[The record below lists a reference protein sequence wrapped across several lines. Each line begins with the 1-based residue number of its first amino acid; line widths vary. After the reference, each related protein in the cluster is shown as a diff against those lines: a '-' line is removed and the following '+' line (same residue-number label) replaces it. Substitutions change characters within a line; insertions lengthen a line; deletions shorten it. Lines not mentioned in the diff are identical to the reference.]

1 MLPVQH
7 TTSRIHVR
15 TRRSDLTFE
24 NTGREFRIGRDPNAD
39 VPLDD
44 PRVSNTHA
52 VLRVD
57 NGVWVL
63 EDRGSTNGTWVGSQR
78 VTRLEITGTT
88 VVRVGDS
95 AEGPLVRF
103 EAEQP
108 PAAQAP
114 PSPQGYQPQGY
125 QPQGGYP
132 PQPPRPPQG
141 YQPQPGYPP
150 QPPRPGYPSQGS
162 YQPQPAG
169 GYQPKQSAQ
178 PPPDR
183 WGGPQVAAGGPQV
196 APGPQ
201 VPPGGAQL
209 PPGGY
214 SPPGGASLP
223 PDLSQPSVL
232 FRPTGRYQVQQKAI
246 KIGRLPTN
254 EVVVDDLGVSRVHA
268 ELRPLPGGGFE
279 LADLG
284 SHNGTY
290 VNGQRITRQRLTEQD
305 LVSIGHSTFVLRG
318 GSLLE
323 FVDQGGIS
331 FTAEGLK
338 VYRPDGKGGRKLTL
352 DIDFPV
358 PERCLM
364 AVVGPSGA
372 GKSTLLGAL
381 TGFDPATEGT
391 VLYDNRDLYTHYAEL
406 RYRIGLVPQKDIV
419 HLQLTAREAL
429 DYAAELRFSNDT
441 GKAERGQRVTEVLQE
456 LGLTAYAATRADR
469 LSGGQLKRV
478 SVAMELLTKPSL
490 LFLDEPT
497 SGLDP
502 GLDLQVMTKMKELA
516 QDGRTVIVV
525 THSTEN
531 LNTCDRLLV
540 LAKGGKIAYYGPPS
554 EGLQYFGKSRWPEV
568 FVDLNENP
576 DYDWAGQYRASPYY
590 QKYVTAMKP
599 RSAPQLPQQQQ
610 GRMGAAQKGSNKGFV
625 GQTFTLARRYVKV
638 LAADRGFLYVSGI
651 LPIVLGGLVL
661 ALGGS
666 GLREAPASGGHPGV
680 NSGAVTQLLILV
692 VCACLAG
699 AANSVRELVRERPIY
714 VRERAA
720 GQSAIAYLLS
730 KAIVLGVISVVQSV
744 IILGIGMGRSYGKL
758 PVSPQGG
765 PHGTQSLLYL
775 LITMIVLSVTSMCL
789 GLLLS
794 SIVPTNEIAMPI
806 LVGITMVQ
814 VVLSGGVGLVVGN
827 TVGVAQ
833 VASLF
838 PSFWGMNSLASTV
851 DLNHLSQLPSG
862 GKAVSYWQ
870 PGHFWLN
877 IIALAV
883 LAIVYLIIADWRLIR
898 LTPGRRK

>member
-1 MLPVQH
+1 MTPEPSGWPPAGEKIVLADQRA
-7 TTSRIHVR
+7 TKLQVR
-15 TRRSDLTFE
+15 TRRSDLTLDASKKSVF
-24 NTGREFRIGRDPNAD
+24 TIGRDPNAD
-39 VPLDD
+39 VPFDD
-44 PRVSNTHA
+44 SRVSWEHA
-52 VLRVD
+52 RLRVE
-57 NGVWVL
+57 GGIWVY
-63 EDRGSTNGTWVGSQR
+63 EDARSTNGTFLGTER
-78 VTRLEITGTT
+78 VHRVEIPSLRVLMLGDVQEGQVLRLE
-88 VVRVGDS
+88 
-95 AEGPLVRF
+95 P
-103 EAEQP
+103 
-108 PAAQAP
+108 AQAP
-114 PSPQGYQPQGY
+114 QPPPVQQAAPQQAPPARQGYQP
-125 QPQGGYP
+125 GGQQ
-132 PQPPRPPQG
+132 QPPANQQAPA
-141 YQPQPGYPP
+141 YPG
-150 QPPRPGYPSQGS
+150 
-162 YQPQPAG
+162 PAGPAQG
-169 GYQPKQSAQ
+169 GYQPTPPAVGTPSAGY
-178 PPPDR
+178 PPNL
-183 WGGPQVAAGGPQV
+183 A
-196 APGPQ
+196 
-201 VPPGGAQL
+201 
-209 PPGGY
+209 
-214 SPPGGASLP
+214 

-254 EVVVDDLGVSRVHA
+254 DVVVDDLGVSREHA
-268 ELRPLPGGGFE
+268 ELRPLPGGRYE
-279 LADLG
+279 LVDLG

-290 VNGQRITRQRLTEQD
+290 VNGVRITKQVIKEITD
-305 LVSIGHSTFVLRG
+305 VISIGHSTFTLVG

-338 VYRPDGKGGRKLTL
+338 VFRPNGKNPPKLTL

-358 PERCLM
+358 PEKCLM

-406 RYRIGLVPQKDIV
+406 RHRIGLVPQKDIV

-429 DYAAELRFSNDT
+429 DFAAELRFSNDT
-441 GKAERGQRVTEVLQE
+441 GKSERDTRVIEVIEE
-456 LGLTAYAATRADR
+456 LGLTAHAQTRADR

-516 QDGRTVIVV
+516 EDGRTVIVV

-531 LNTCDRLLV
+531 LNACDRLLV
-540 LAKGGKIAYYGPPS
+540 LAKGGKIAYYGPPA
-554 EGLQYFGKSRWPEV
+554 EGLTYFGKQRWPEV
-568 FVDLNENP
+568 FVDLNDKP
-576 DYDWAGQYRASPYY
+576 DFDWAGRYKASPYY

-599 RSAPQLPQQQQ
+599 KQQQVQPQQA
-610 GRMGAAQKGSNKGFV
+610 GPVGAAQKAPSKGFV
-625 GQTFTLARRYVKV
+625 GQMLTLTRRYVKV
-638 LAADRGFLYVSGI
+638 LAADRGFLYVSAI
-651 LPIVLGGLVL
+651 LPIILGGLVI

-666 GLREAPASGGHPGV
+666 GLRIAPNPQHP

-720 GQSAIAYLLS
+720 GQSALAYLLS

-744 IILGIGMGRSYGKL
+744 VILGIGLGRSYGTL
-758 PVSPQGG
+758 PTAPQGG
-765 PHGTQSLLYL
+765 PHGDAALLFL
-775 LITMIVLSVTSMCL
+775 LITMIVLSITSMCL

-794 SIVPTNEIAMPI
+794 SLVPTNEIAMPI

-814 VVLSGGVGLVVGN
+814 VVLSGGVGLVIGN
-827 TVGVAQ
+827 TPAQ
-833 VASLF
+833 YFAALF
-838 PSFWGMNSLASTV
+838 PSFWGMNALASTV
-851 DLNHLSQLPSG
+851 DLNQIIQVPTQA
-862 GKAVSYWQ
+862 KPVSYWD
-870 PGHFWLN
+870 PSHYWIN
-877 IIALAV
+877 IAGLIV
-883 LAIVYLIIADWRLIR
+883 LAAVFLAIANWRLIR